1 MARSITLIP
10 ARAANEV
17 TENNGIV
24 HIQKKK
30 VAAYC
35 RVSTDQDE
43 QLNSFEAQRSYYTE
57 HILSNP
63 NYELAGIFADE
74 GISGTNTKNREQFNA
89 MIKACKEGKIDL
101 ILTKSISRFARNT
114 LDCLNYVRELK
125 QLGIGIYFEKENID
139 TLDAKGE
146 VLLTI
151 LSSLA
156 QEESRSISENSTWG
170 VRRRFEQGKVTIN
183 ETKFLGYEKDRNGNI
198 VIDRK
203 QALIIKRIYR
213 EFLQGKGTGHITK
226 DLEKDK
232 VKNWNGTTKW
242 YTSTIES
249 ILQNEKYKGDALL
262 QKSYTVDFLS
272 KKRAKNHGEVTQYYV
287 EESHP
292 AIIDP
297 EAWEAV
303 QLEFERRR
311 KFCEEHFIKKLDTR
325 VPFSGKLICSQC
337 GNVYGRKTWIQPTGV
352 QRKVWM
358 CSTRYKTKGV
368 KGCGTGHVDE
378 ETLKKVFV
386 EVFNALVD
394 NRQCFIEKW
403 QQEMAD
409 ADALKKYRLKELVRI
424 LEHENKMT
432 EFNESI
438 CMQMLKQIDVV
449 DDKKLL
455 IVHLLDDSSLECEM

>member
-10 ARAANEV
+10 ARVVNEV
-17 TENNGIV
+17 TENNGI
-24 HIQKKK
+24 IQISKKK

-57 HILSNP
+57 HILSNS

-183 ETKFLGYEKDRNGNI
+183 QTKFLGYEKDSKGNI
-198 VIDRK
+198 VIDKK
-203 QALIIKRIYR
+203 QAVIIKRIYR
-213 EFLQGKGTGHITK
+213 EFLEGKGIGHITK

-242 YTSTIES
+242 YMSTIQS

-272 KKRAKNHGEVTQYYV
+272 KKRVKNNGEVTQYYV

-297 EAWEAV
+297 EEWEAV
-303 QLEFERRR
+303 QLESKRRR
-311 KFCEEHFIKKLDTR
+311 KFCEEHHIKKLDTR
-325 VPFSGKLICSQC
+325 VAFSGKLICSKC
-337 GNVYGRKTWIQPTGV
+337 GNVYGRKTWIKPTGV

-378 ETLKKVFV
+378 EVLKRVFI
-386 EVFNALVD
+386 EVFNTLVD
-394 NRQCFIEKW
+394 NKQYFLDKW
-403 QQEMAD
+403 QQDMTD
-409 ADALKKYRLKELVRI
+409 ADVLKKYRLKEFSGI
-424 LEHENKMT
+424 LEHEDKMV
-432 EFNESI
+432 EFNEDI

-449 DDKKLL
+449 DDKKQLV
-455 IVHLLDDSSLECEM
+455 VHLLDDSSLECEI

>member
-1 MARSITLIP
+1 MARSITRIP
-10 ARAANEV
+10 ARAANDTLHDSSSV
-17 TENNGIV
+17 RIN
-24 HIQKKK
+24 KKK

-198 VIDRK
+198 VIDKK
-203 QALIIKRIYR
+203 QAMIIKRIYR
-213 EFLQGKGTGHITK
+213 EFLEGKGIGHITK

-242 YTSTIES
+242 YMSTIQS

-297 EAWEAV
+297 EEWEAV

-311 KFCEEHFIKKLDTR
+311 KFCEDHYIKKLDTR
-325 VPFSGKLICSQC
+325 VAFSGKLICSQC
-337 GNVYGRKTWIQPTGV
+337 GNVYGRKTWMQPTGG

-386 EVFNALVD
+386 EVFNTLVD

-403 QQEMAD
+403 QQEMED
-409 ADALKKYRLKELVRI
+409 ADALKKYRLKEFIRI
-424 LEHENKMT
+424 LEHESKMV

-455 IVHLLDDSSLECEM
+455 IVHLLDDSCLECEM

>member
-1 MARSITLIP
+1 MARSITRIP

-17 TENNGIV
+17 TQTNGNV
-24 HIQKKK
+24 QIQKKK

-198 VIDRK
+198 VIDKK
-203 QALIIKRIYR
+203 QAVIIKRIYR
-213 EFLQGKGTGHITK
+213 EFLQGKGIGHITK

-242 YTSTIES
+242 YMSTIQS

-262 QKSYTVDFLS
+262 QKSYTIDFLS

-297 EAWEAV
+297 EEWEAV

-325 VPFSGKLICSQC
+325 VAFSGKLICSQC

-358 CSTRYKTKGV
+358 CSTRYKSKGV

-378 ETLKKVFV
+378 EMLKKVFI
-386 EVFNALVD
+386 EVFNTMVD
-394 NRQCFIEKW
+394 NKQYFLEKW
-403 QQEMAD
+403 QQDILSVDE
-409 ADALKKYRLKELVRI
+409 LKAYRLKEFRRI
-424 LEHENKMT
+424 LKKKEKLVQFDEDL
-432 EFNESI
+432 
-438 CMQMLKQIDVV
+438 CMQMLEHIDVV
-449 DDKKLL
+449 DDKGKFVVTLL
-455 IVHLLDDSSLECEM
+455 NGSSLKCNM

>member
-17 TENNGIV
+17 TETNGIV
-24 HIQKKK
+24 QIQKKK

-183 ETKFLGYEKDRNGNI
+183 ETKFLGYEKDCNGNI
-198 VIDRK
+198 VIDQK

-249 ILQNEKYKGDALL
+249 ILRNEKYKGDALL

-272 KKRAKNHGEVTQYYV
+272 KKRLKNHGEVTQYYV

-297 EAWEAV
+297 EEWEAV

-311 KFCEEHFIKKLDTR
+311 RFCEDHYIKKLDTR
-325 VPFSGKLICSQC
+325 VAFSGKLICSQC

-378 ETLKKVFV
+378 EMLKKVFM

-394 NRQCFIEKW
+394 NRQGFIKKW
-403 QQEMAD
+403 QQEMEN
-409 ADALKKYRLKELVRI
+409 ADALEKYRLKEFTEI
-424 LEHENKMT
+424 MEHEDKMV